1 MHEDKSLCFVNIN
14 LFSNCISCL
23 VKNFSDFTLHT
34 YIYPTV
40 LQVPTALLFRR
51 SLDCIWSPV
60 SFDVPPPFI
69 LPEKQEVNIMGCDEG
84 KYSFLKRDGSRIAER
99 GGWRSWGLHP
109 GTLLCTTKFW
119 NKNSKSWRNTR

>member
-1 MHEDKSLCFVNIN
+1 MAFSQYNGGTRFV
-14 LFSNCISCL
+14 
-23 VKNFSDFTLHT
+23 KHFTRALHT

-40 LQVPTALLFRR
+40 LQVPTALLFGR

-84 KYSFLKRDGSRIAER
+84 KYSFLKRDGFYHITYPWLAKVTYELYQVIKYR
-99 GGWRSWGLHP
+99 
-109 GTLLCTTKFW
+109 CVY
-119 NKNSKSWRNTR
+119 